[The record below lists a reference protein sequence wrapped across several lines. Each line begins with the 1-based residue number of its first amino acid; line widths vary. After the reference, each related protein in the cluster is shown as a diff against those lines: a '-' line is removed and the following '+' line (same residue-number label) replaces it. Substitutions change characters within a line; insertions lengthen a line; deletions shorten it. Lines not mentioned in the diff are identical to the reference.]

1 MITQEQKAHAIRF
14 HGHFCPGL
22 AIGLRAAD
30 WALNT
35 LGHAGD
41 EDIVGVTETDMC
53 GVDAI
58 QALVG
63 CTFGKGN
70 LVYRDYGKTAF
81 SFYCRN
87 SGRSA
92 RLVLNPF
99 FSSDAAGEERHRLQK
114 KAAEGQLSRE
124 EAQLLD
130 DLREQQAE
138 RVLSAQLEQLFIIGT
153 VREPLPRRARI
164 LGTILCEKCGEGV
177 MESRIRRLG
186 GKNLCLPCF
195 NAEEQS

>member
-1 MITQEQKAHAIRF
+1 MITQEQKADAIRF

-41 EDIVGVTETDMC
+41 EDIVVVTETDMC

-70 LVYRDYGKTAF
+70 LVYGTTGKTASVF
-81 SFYCRN
+81 M
-87 SGRSA
+87 
-92 RLVLNPF
+92 PQQWPII
-99 FSSDAAGEERHRLQK
+99 SDC
-114 KAAEGQLSRE
+114 
-124 EAQLLD
+124 
-130 DLREQQAE
+130 
-138 RVLSAQLEQLFIIGT
+138 
-153 VREPLPRRARI
+153 P
-164 LGTILCEKCGEGV
+164 
-177 MESRIRRLG
+177 
-186 GKNLCLPCF
+186 
-195 NAEEQS
+195 